1 MSDQRPLVIGLPRC
15 AATRRATAFLDAR
28 DLPWR
33 LRHLVEEPPTGAEL
47 DAWLESARVP
57 LRRLL
62 NPTSP
67 AYRALGK
74 ETVHAADDTRLR
86 EWLLSDPSLWRRPV
100 LVLQGTVVV
109 GFDLARMQ
117 DLFASVPPR
126 PECEAPD
133 PHDARMIAEIELFAG
148 RDVPPGWARCDGR
161 ELWIDG
167 HQALFSVIGA
177 TYGGDGCRAFAL
189 PRLAPLG
196 PNGPHHLI
204 ALTGLYPIRQ

>member
-1 MSDQRPLVIGLPRC
+1 M
-15 AATRRATAFLDAR
+15 
-28 DLPWR
+28 
-33 LRHLVEEPPTGAEL
+33 
-47 DAWLESARVP
+47 P

-62 NPTSP
+62 NPASP

-100 LVLQGTVVV
+100 LVHQGTVLV

-117 DLFASVPPR
+117 DLFAGVAPR
-126 PECEAPD
+126 PEREALD

-161 ELWIDG
+161 ELWVDEQ
-167 HQALFSVIGA
+167 QALFSVIGTA
-177 TYGGDGCRAFAL
+177 YGGDGLRVFAL

-196 PNGPHHLI
+196 PDGPHHLI
-204 ALTGLYPIRQ
+204 ALTGLFPSRS